1 MSRLVPAPLSMASAS
16 GAGAEQCNSSPGLPR
31 TTVTASSAPQSPREQ
46 NELPAGYRGLRK
58 CSFNADLGRDSLSRN
73 GSMAH
78 LLEQQ
83 HLLRR
88 EFNATPDSVAYSVG
102 SSLSPSIEQVGF

>member
-1 MSRLVPAPLSMASAS
+1 MTE
-16 GAGAEQCNSSPGLPR
+16 GSPSF
-31 TTVTASSAPQSPREQ
+31 VFA
-46 NELPAGYRGLRK
+46 RK
-58 CSFNADLGRDSLSRN
+58 FSTDICRDNLSRN

-88 EFNATPDSVAYSVG
+88 EFTATPDSMAHSHSNN
-102 SSLSPSIEQVGF
+102 SSLSPSIEQVYSFELLNYYADF